1 LLLDFRLLGSSVFAV
16 EGSRQE
22 SYFGQLLFGKAEDIS
37 EGFRQLG
44 FQSSVVGHKL
54 QRSGRLHP

>member
-44 FQSSVVGHKL
+44 F
-54 QRSGRLHP
+54 